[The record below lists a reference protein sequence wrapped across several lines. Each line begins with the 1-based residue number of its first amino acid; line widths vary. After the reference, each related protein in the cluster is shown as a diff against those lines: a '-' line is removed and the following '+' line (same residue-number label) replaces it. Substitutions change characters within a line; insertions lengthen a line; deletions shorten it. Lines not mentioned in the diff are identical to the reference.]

1 MNNLKTSVLMF
12 ASTLGQLALSYLI
25 SKYLMMFR
33 ILKFLSEGVFVQI
46 AMKSTNYCVSTL
58 ESFKLLVSNP
68 LKIAVT
74 GVISYMVAILGI
86 LFCTAVICTGAYFI
100 QIYLPYFSQ
109 ILTNPIPITVI
120 SGFAVV
126 IVSGIYMS
134 ILADSA

>member
-1 MNNLKTSVLMF
+1 MF

>member
-1 MNNLKTSVLMF
+1 
-12 ASTLGQLALSYLI
+12 
-25 SKYLMMFR
+25 MMFR

>member
-1 MNNLKTSVLMF
+1 MFVSTS
-12 ASTLGQLALSYLI
+12 GQPVWLYLI
-25 SKYLMMFR
+25 SKSLIMFR

-86 LFCTAVICTGAYFI
+86 IFCTSVICTGAYFI

>member
-1 MNNLKTSVLMF
+1 MFVSTS
-12 ASTLGQLALSYLI
+12 GQHVWLYLI
-25 SKYLMMFR
+25 SKSLIMLR

-86 LFCTAVICTGAYFI
+86 LFCTSVICTGAYFI